1 MTTIYTD
8 ERSDNAMDYCNT
20 CHCMFKDSGNKEYG
34 ELLRQ
39 SAVNR
44 EYLATFVDDVLTQEC
59 CEDCVTDIVEQDD

>member
-1 MTTIYTD
+1 
-8 ERSDNAMDYCNT
+8 
-20 CHCMFKDSGNKEYG
+20 MFKDSDNKEYG

-59 CEDCVTDIVEQDD
+59 CEDCAMEIVESD